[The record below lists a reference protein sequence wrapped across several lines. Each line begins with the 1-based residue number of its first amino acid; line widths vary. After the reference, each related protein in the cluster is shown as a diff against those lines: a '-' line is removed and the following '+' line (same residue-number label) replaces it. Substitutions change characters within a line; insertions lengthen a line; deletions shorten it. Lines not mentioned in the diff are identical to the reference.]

1 MNKASV
7 FEIDPTLSRGAHVAF
22 KESLRTLF
30 RSGTIENMNKRVV
43 LSDI

>member
-22 KESLRTLF
+22 TRCWWY
-30 RSGTIENMNKRVV
+30 
-43 LSDI
+43 